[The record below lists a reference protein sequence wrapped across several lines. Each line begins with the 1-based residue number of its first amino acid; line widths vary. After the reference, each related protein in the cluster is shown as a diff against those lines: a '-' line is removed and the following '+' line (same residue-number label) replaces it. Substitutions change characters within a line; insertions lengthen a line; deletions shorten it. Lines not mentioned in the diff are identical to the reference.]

1 MTHKFNCDDKAPSWR
16 GGAFPKGVD
25 MEDNLYRFPSNKRAE
40 AETIGAQ
47 LRKLSEETA
56 EANAAFNDGESPARI
71 IEETWDVIQAAE
83 GVLRKFGPLAV
94 MKGFAMVVLKGCARG
109 DYRNGKA

>member
-1 MTHKFNCDDKAPSWR
+1 
-16 GGAFPKGVD
+16 
-25 MEDNLYRFPSNKRAE
+25 MEERLYRFPSNKRAE
-40 AETIGAQ
+40 AETIDAQ

-83 GVLRKFGPLAV
+83 GVLRKFGVPAV
-94 MKGFAMVVLKGCARG
+94 MMGYAYVQAKSIERG
-109 DYRNGKA
+109 DYDDAAD